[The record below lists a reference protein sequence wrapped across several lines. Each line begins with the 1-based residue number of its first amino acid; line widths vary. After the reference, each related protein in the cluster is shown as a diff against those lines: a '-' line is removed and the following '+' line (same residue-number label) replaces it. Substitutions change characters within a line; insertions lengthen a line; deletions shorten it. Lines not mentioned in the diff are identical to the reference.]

1 LSEERNRGKSNRRNG
16 HGKKVVRTEA
26 GSIELTPPRDREATF
41 DPVIVEKRSREL
53 NSGFDDII
61 LSMYGKGN
69 SVSDIKHLLYN
80 IYGVECSE
88 TMISDITDRIWPE
101 IIEWQQRPLQSRS
114 EEHTSE
120 LQSRFDLVCRLL

>member
-1 LSEERNRGKSNRRNG
+1 LSEERNGGKRNRRNG

-80 IYGVECSE
+80 IYGVMLKCSCFV
-88 TMISDITDRIWPE
+88 ISFLFQRI
-101 IIEWQQRPLQSRS
+101 
-114 EEHTSE
+114 
-120 LQSRFDLVCRLL
+120 